1 MELGDDGRK
10 EEVGRRAMRRGGD
23 GDDDRQHP
31 CDGDDEGT
39 RQPYKCAFCRR
50 GFPTAQALG
59 GHMNVH
65 RKDRPATKAEPRGA
79 GVCSQESPAV
89 IDALLAYGV
98 LVHPE
103 ASGAA
108 GGSSRIRAQRPPRE
122 LRLFGHVND
131 AGRGKEDKDGRE
143 ARDRGG
149 CYDARDGDDH
159 GGQEEGEEEV
169 EELDL
174 ELRLGAAGQ

>member
-1 MELGDDGRK
+1 MELGDGGRK
-10 EEVGRRAMRRGGD
+10 EEGGRRTMRSSGD
-23 GDDDRQHP
+23 GDDDRQRP
-31 CDGDDEGT
+31 YDGDDDDDEGT

-65 RKDRPATKAEPRGA
+65 RKDRPATKAAPRDA
-79 GVCSQESPAV
+79 SVCGQESPAV

-122 LRLFGHVND
+122 LRLFGHVDD
-131 AGRGKEDKDGRE
+131 AGRGKEDQGWG

-149 CYDARDGDDH
+149 CHEAKDDAGDH
-159 GGQEEGEEEV
+159 GEQEE

>member
-1 MELGDDGRK
+1 
-10 EEVGRRAMRRGGD
+10 MRSGGD
-23 GDDDRQHP
+23 GDDDRQRP
-31 CDGDDEGT
+31 CDGDDDEGT

-65 RKDRPATKAEPRGA
+65 RKDRPATKAAPRGA
-79 GVCSQESPAV
+79 GVCGQESPAV

-98 LVHPE
+98 LVHHPE

-108 GGSSRIRAQRPPRE
+108 GGSSRIRAQRPPQE
-122 LRLFGHVND
+122 LRLFGHVDD
-131 AGRGKEDKDGRE
+131 AGRGKEDQGGRG

-149 CYDARDGDDH
+149 CYDARDDGGDH
-159 GGQEEGEEEV
+159 GEQEEEED